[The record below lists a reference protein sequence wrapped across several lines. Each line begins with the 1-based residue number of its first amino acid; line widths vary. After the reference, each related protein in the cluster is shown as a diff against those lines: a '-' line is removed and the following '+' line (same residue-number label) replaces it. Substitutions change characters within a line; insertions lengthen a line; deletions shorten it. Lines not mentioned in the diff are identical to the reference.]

1 MCHREL
7 EVLQGV
13 VQARTAADEIRGLS
27 PHREQRRRTM
37 SGTAPNDDAPKLPER
52 QRRRGPVITTIV
64 VAAVVVIAVIVVLVA
79 VNRPKSSEAASG
91 GSASTAARTVTIGIA
106 DISQPYWKTFA
117 ALAKKQLHVTVKYV
131 NFTDYSQ
138 PNPALK
144 QKQLD
149 LNEFQHLQYLANYNV
164 TNGDDLQPI
173 GATAIYPLPLYSTKY
188 ADASKLP
195 AKAKVAI
202 PNDAVNEARGL
213 LVLQSAGLLTLKD
226 GGTAFSTT
234 KDIETTKVEVQP
246 IDASQTAT
254 ALKNGSVAAAIVNKN
269 YAVDAGLPKT
279 QVIAKDDPSSKGAEP
294 YVNAFVARKAD
305 ASDPVLLKLAALY
318 HDPSITDEVQ
328 KENGGD
334 AVFETWT
341 PAKLQQI
348 LTTVEAD
355 AKTAQ

>member
-1 MCHREL
+1 
-7 EVLQGV
+7 
-13 VQARTAADEIRGLS
+13 
-27 PHREQRRRTM
+27 M
-37 SGTAPNDDAPKLPER
+37 SGTEPDDAPTLPQRE
-52 QRRRGPVITTIV
+52 RRRGPIITTIV
-64 VAAVVVIAVIVVLVA
+64 VAAAVVVAVIATLVL
-79 VNRPKSSEAASG
+79 VNRPSGSDAAAGGSSEP
-91 GSASTAARTVTIGIA
+91 ARTVTIGIA

-117 ALAKKQLHVTVKYV
+117 TLAKQQLNVSVKYV

-188 ADASKLP
+188 DDASALP

-234 KDIETTKVEVQP
+234 KDIETAKVDVQP

-269 YAVDAGLPKT
+269 YAVDAGLPKD
-279 QVIAKDDPSSKGAEP
+279 QVIAKDDPASAGAEP

-305 ASDPVLLKLAALY
+305 AKDPVLLKLAALY
-318 HDPSITDEVQ
+318 HDASITDEVQ

-334 AVFETWT
+334 AVFQTWS
-341 PAKLQQI
+341 PEKLQGI
-348 LTTVEAD
+348 LATVEAD
-355 AKTAQ
+355 AKSAQQ

>member
-1 MCHREL
+1 
-7 EVLQGV
+7 
-13 VQARTAADEIRGLS
+13 
-27 PHREQRRRTM
+27 M
-37 SGTAPNDDAPKLPER
+37 SDTAPSDAPKLPER
-52 QRRRGPVITTIV
+52 RRRRGPIITTIV
-64 VAAVVVIAVIVVLVA
+64 VAAVVVIAVVVTLVL
-79 VNRPKSSEAASG
+79 VNRPSGSSTSAA
-91 GSASTAARTVTIGIA
+91 GSASGSGRTVTIGIA
-106 DISQPYWKTFA
+106 DISQPYWKTFKT
-117 ALAKKQLHVTVKYV
+117 LAQEQLGVTVKYV

-188 ADASKLP
+188 GSAAELP

-226 GGTAFSTT
+226 GGTAFSTS
-234 KDIETTKVEVQP
+234 KDIVTAKVEVQP

-269 YAVDAGLPKT
+269 YAVDAGLPKD
-279 QVIAKDDPSSKGAEP
+279 QVIAKDDPSSAGAEP

-305 ASDPVLLKLAALY
+305 AKDPVLLKLAALY
-318 HDPSITDEVQ
+318 HTASITDEVQ

-334 AVFETWT
+334 AVFETWS
-341 PAKLQQI
+341 PEKLQGI
-348 LTTVEAD
+348 LAKVETD
-355 AKTAQ
+355 AKAAQ

>member
-1 MCHREL
+1 M
-7 EVLQGV
+7 
-13 VQARTAADEIRGLS
+13 T
-27 PHREQRRRTM
+27 
-37 SGTAPNDDAPKLPER
+37 TAPDPDAPRLPER
-52 QRRRGPVITTIV
+52 QRRRGPIITTIV
-64 VAAVVVIAVIVVLVA
+64 VAAIVVIAVVVTLVL
-79 VNRPKSSEAASG
+79 VNRPNG
-91 GSASTAARTVTIGIA
+91 GSGAAAAGDDRPARTVTIGIA

-117 ALAKKQLHVTVKYV
+117 SLAKQELNVTVKYV

-164 TNGDDLQPI
+164 TSGDDLQPI
-173 GATAIYPLPLYSTKY
+173 GATAIYPLPLYSAKY
-188 ADASKLP
+188 DAASKLP

-213 LVLQSAGLLTLKD
+213 LVLQSAGLLTLKG

-234 KDIETTKVEVQP
+234 KDIATAKIEVQP

-269 YAVDAGLPKT
+269 YAVDAGLPKS
-279 QVIAKDDPSSKGAEP
+279 QVIAKDDPSSAAAEP

-305 ASDPVLLKLAALY
+305 ADDPLLIKLAALY
-318 HDPSITDEVQ
+318 HTASVTDEVQ
-328 KENGGD
+328 RENGGD
-334 AVFETWT
+334 AVFETWG
-341 PAKLQQI
+341 PEKLQQI
-348 LTTVEAD
+348 LAKVQAD
-355 AKTAQ
+355 AKAAQ

>member
-1 MCHREL
+1 
-7 EVLQGV
+7 
-13 VQARTAADEIRGLS
+13 
-27 PHREQRRRTM
+27 M
-37 SGTAPNDDAPKLPER
+37 SDTAPSDAPKLPER
-52 QRRRGPVITTIV
+52 RRRRGPIITTIV
-64 VAAVVVIAVIVVLVA
+64 VAAVVVIAVVVTLVL
-79 VNRPKSSEAASG
+79 VNRPSSSDAAA
-91 GSASTAARTVTIGIA
+91 GSASGSSRTVTIGIA
-106 DISQPYWKTFA
+106 DISQPYWKTFKT
-117 ALAKKQLHVTVKYV
+117 LAQEKLGVTVKYV

-188 ADASKLP
+188 DSAAKLP

-234 KDIETTKVEVQP
+234 KDIQTAKVEVQP

-269 YAVDAGLPKT
+269 YAVDAGLPKD
-279 QVIAKDDPSSKGAEP
+279 QVIAKDDPSSAGAEP

-305 ASDPVLLKLAALY
+305 AKDPVLLKLAALY
-318 HDPSITDEVQ
+318 HTASITDEVQ

-334 AVFETWT
+334 AVFETWS
-341 PAKLQQI
+341 PEKLQGI
-348 LTTVEAD
+348 LAKVETD
-355 AKTAQ
+355 AKAAQ

>member
-1 MCHREL
+1 
-7 EVLQGV
+7 
-13 VQARTAADEIRGLS
+13 
-27 PHREQRRRTM
+27 M
-37 SGTAPNDDAPKLPER
+37 SGTVPPDQGAAPVLPER
-52 QRRRGPVITTIV
+52 RRRRGPIITTIV
-64 VAAVVVIAVIVVLVA
+64 VAAVVVIAVIAALVL
-79 VNRPKSSEAASG
+79 VNRPSGTDAAAG
-91 GSASTAARTVTIGIA
+91 TGTSAPGRTVTIGIA

-117 ALAKKQLHVTVKYV
+117 KLAKQQLNLDVKYV

-164 TNGDDLQPI
+164 TSDDDLQPI
-173 GATAIYPLPLYSTKY
+173 GATAIYPLPLYSTKHASA
-188 ADASKLP
+188 ADLP

-213 LVLQSAGLLTLKD
+213 LVLQSAGLITLKD

-234 KDIETTKVEVQP
+234 KDIQTAKIEVQP

-269 YAVDAGLPKT
+269 YAVDAGLPKD
-279 QVIAKDDPSSKGAEP
+279 QVIAKDDPSDASAEP

-305 ASDPVLLKLAALY
+305 AKDPLLLKLAALY
-318 HDPSITDEVQ
+318 HDTSITDEVQ

-334 AVFETWT
+334 AVFETWS
-341 PAKLQQI
+341 PEKLQQI
-348 LTTVEAD
+348 LAKVEAD
-355 AKTAQ
+355 AKAAK

>member
-1 MCHREL
+1 
-7 EVLQGV
+7 
-13 VQARTAADEIRGLS
+13 
-27 PHREQRRRTM
+27 M
-37 SGTAPNDDAPKLPER
+37 SGTAPSDDAPKLPER
-52 QRRRGPVITTIV
+52 ERRRGPIITTVV
-64 VAAVVVIAVIVVLVA
+64 VAAVVVIAVIVTLVL
-79 VNRPKSSEAASG
+79 VNRPS
-91 GSASTAARTVTIGIA
+91 GSAAPAAAGSSAPSRTVTIGIA
-106 DISQPYWKTFA
+106 DISQPYWKTFQ
-117 ALAKKQLHVTVKYV
+117 ALAKDRLNVTVKYV

-164 TNGDDLQPI
+164 TNNDDLQPI

-188 ADASKLP
+188 AEPSELP
-195 AKAKVAI
+195 AKAKVAV

-234 KDIETTKVEVQP
+234 KDIESAKIEVQP

-269 YAVDAGLPKT
+269 YAVDAGLPKD

-305 ASDPVLLKLAALY
+305 ASDPLLLKLAALY
-318 HDPSITDEVQ
+318 HDTSITDEVQ

-334 AVFETWT
+334 AVFETWS
-341 PAKLQQI
+341 PEKLQGI
-348 LTTVEAD
+348 LATVETD
-355 AKTAQ
+355 AKSAQ

>member
-1 MCHREL
+1 
-7 EVLQGV
+7 
-13 VQARTAADEIRGLS
+13 
-27 PHREQRRRTM
+27 M
-37 SGTAPNDDAPKLPER
+37 SDTAPSDAPKLPER
-52 QRRRGPVITTIV
+52 RRRRGPIITTVV
-64 VAAVVVIAVIVVLVA
+64 VAAVVVIAVVVTLVL
-79 VNRPKSSEAASG
+79 VNRPGSSSAAAGSG
-91 GSASTAARTVTIGIA
+91 RTVTIGVA
-106 DISQPYWKTFA
+106 DISQPYWKTF
-117 ALAKKQLHVTVKYV
+117 KQLAREKLDVDVKLV

-173 GATAIYPLPLYSTKY
+173 GATAIYPLPLYSAKY
-188 ADASKLP
+188 DSPSKLP

-226 GGTAFSTT
+226 GGTAFSTA
-234 KDIETTKVEVQP
+234 KDIRTAKIEVQP

-269 YAVDAGLPKT
+269 YAVDAGLPKD
-279 QVIAKDDPSSKGAEP
+279 QVIAKDDPSSAGAEP

-305 ASDPVLLKLAALY
+305 AKDPVLLKLAALY
-318 HDPSITDEVQ
+318 HTASITDEVQ
-328 KENGGD
+328 RENGGD
-334 AVFETWT
+334 AVFETWS
-341 PAKLQQI
+341 PAKLQGI
-348 LTTVEAD
+348 LAKVETD
-355 AKTAQ
+355 AKAAQ